1 MLANKKL
8 LGIFVLAAAAVG
20 TMAASPAQA
29 GNYDRRD
36 RGRVVYREAAPRAS
50 VSIRIDSG
58 HHRHHYVKRD
68 RCYDRR
74 DFRDHRRN
82 WRHVDRRDFRRGRC

>member
-1 MLANKKL
+1 MIANKKF

-29 GNYDRRD
+29 GNYDRR
-36 RGRVVYREAAPRAS
+36 GSVTVYRDSCAPRAS
-50 VSIRIDSG
+50 LSIRVDSG
-58 HHRHHYVKRD
+58 RHHYVKRD
-68 RCYDRR
+68 RCHDRR